1 MNGVNYHHRNNG
13 SDVLVYCTVFQEVSV
28 MGDRLYNKHTFSMN
42 ITSNH
47 GSKSD
52 FKIILVQLIAE
63 LSPCH
68 PNFYHDKKTCVCYN
82 DSDVMSCSGST
93 SCIKRGYWFGDVDNI
108 ATVSVYQNSYCNFVV
123 VKKLMDFISFH
134 QTEQVNAIHKDQVL
148 LVVAVKRDILFYR
161 MCKS

>member
-1 MNGVNYHHRNNG
+1 MIK
-13 SDVLVYCTVFQEVSV
+13 E
-28 MGDRLYNKHTFSMN
+28 
-42 ITSNH
+42 
-47 GSKSD
+47 
-52 FKIILVQLIAE
+52 
-63 LSPCH
+63 
-68 PNFYHDKKTCVCYN
+68 TCVCYN
-82 DSDVMSCSGST
+82 DSDVMSCTGSI